1 MSSFGSENPVAV
13 ITGGAKGI
21 GLACAARLLGS
32 GFRVAITDI
41 SESDLKSA
49 TTSLAADA
57 GMVLAVADDVRSYEG
72 VQSNAKRIMD
82 SWGRIDVL
90 VNSAGVSQPKGLLS
104 ISEQEWDFVIA
115 VNLKGTFNWCK
126 AVASHMVGAAAGRII
141 NISSVNAHTGGTPSA
156 VSKFAY
162 AASKAGILGLTRG
175 LAKELAPDVSV
186 NAVCPGLIETALTA
200 NMIGQQGKEMIA
212 RGIPLGRIG
221 TPDDIAVIVQF
232 IATVQ
237 PNYLTGEIIDV
248 DGGAFIN

>member
-1 MSSFGSENPVAV
+1 MIKPESEKPVAV
-13 ITGGAKGI
+13 VTGGAKGI
-21 GLACAARLLGS
+21 GFACAARLIAS

-41 SESDLKSA
+41 SEPDLKSA
-49 TTSLAADA
+49 TASLGVERSD
-57 GMVLAVADDVRSYEG
+57 LIPLTDDVRSFDG
-72 VQSNAKRIMD
+72 VHSNAKRILD
-82 SWGRIDVL
+82 AWGRVDVL
-90 VNSAGVSQPKGLLS
+90 VNSAGVSQLKGLLN
-104 ISEQEWDFVIA
+104 ITEQEWDLVIA

-126 AVASHMVGAAAGRII
+126 AIASHMVGAAAGRII

-175 LAKELAPDVSV
+175 LAKELAPDISV
-186 NAVCPGLIETALTA
+186 NAVCPGLIETALTLK
-200 NMIGQQGKEMIA
+200 MIGEQGKEMIA

-232 IATVQ
+232 LATVQ

>member
-1 MSSFGSENPVAV
+1 MIKPPSEKPVAV
-13 ITGGAKGI
+13 VTGGAKGI
-21 GLACAARLLGS
+21 GFACTARLMAS

-41 SESDLKSA
+41 SEPDLKSA
-49 TTSLAADA
+49 TASLRAEQGDLIA
-57 GMVLAVADDVRSYEG
+57 LTDDVRSFDG
-72 VQSNAKRIMD
+72 VQSNAKRIFD
-82 SWGRIDVL
+82 AWGRFDVL
-90 VNSAGVSQPKGLLS
+90 VNSAGVSQPKGLLN
-104 ISEQEWDFVIA
+104 ITEQEWDLVIA

-126 AVASHMVGAAAGRII
+126 AVAPHMVGAEAGRII

-186 NAVCPGLIETALTA
+186 NAVCPGLIETALTLK
-200 NMIGQQGKEMIA
+200 MIGEQGKEMIA

>member
-1 MSSFGSENPVAV
+1 MSLSKDPVAI

-21 GLACAARLLGS
+21 GLASAVRLLRS

-41 SESDLKSA
+41 AESDLGAASA
-49 TTSLAADA
+49 VLGSNKDSL
-57 GMVLAVADDVRSYEG
+57 LTLKDDVRSHGG
-72 VQSNAKRIMD
+72 VQENAERVMD
-82 SWGRIDVL
+82 RWGRIDVL
-90 VNSAGVSQPKGLLS
+90 VNSAGVSQPKGLLE
-104 ISEQEWDFVIA
+104 ISEAEWDLVID

-126 AVASHMVGAAAGRII
+126 AAAPHMIGAASGRII

-186 NAVCPGLIETALTA
+186 NAVCPGLIETSLTSK
-200 NMIGQQGKEMIA
+200 MIGEQGKEMIS

-221 TPDDIAVIVQF
+221 TPDDIAVIVHF

>member
-1 MSSFGSENPVAV
+1 MNKSPSQRPVAV

-21 GLACAARLLGS
+21 GFACAKRLLSS
-32 GFRVAITDI
+32 GFLVAITDI
-41 SESDLKSA
+41 AEADLSTA
-49 TTSLAADA
+49 TTLLNGDA
-57 GMVLAVADDVRSYEG
+57 GTLIALADDVRSFHN
-72 VQSNAKRIMD
+72 VQSNAKKIID
-82 SWGRIDVL
+82 TWGRIDVL
-90 VNSAGVSQPKGLLS
+90 VNSAGISQPKGLLT
-104 ISEQEWDFVIA
+104 ISEEEWDLVIA

-126 AVASHMVGAAAGRII
+126 AVASHMVEAAGGRII

-186 NAVCPGLIETALTA
+186 NAVCPGLIETALTSK
-200 NMIGQQGKEMIA
+200 MIGEQGKEMIS

-232 IATVQ
+232 IATVE

>member
-1 MSSFGSENPVAV
+1 MIKPASEKPVAV

-21 GLACAARLLGS
+21 GFACAARLLAS

-41 SESDLKSA
+41 SEPDLKSA
-49 TTSLAADA
+49 SASLGA
-57 GMVLAVADDVRSYEG
+57 GRDDLLALRDDVRSFDG
-72 VQSNAKRIMD
+72 VQSNASRILNA
-82 SWGRIDVL
+82 WGRLDVL

-104 ISEQEWDFVIA
+104 ITEQEWDLVIA

-186 NAVCPGLIETALTA
+186 NAVCPGLIETALTLK
-200 NMIGQQGKEMIA
+200 MIGEQGKEMIA

>member
-1 MSSFGSENPVAV
+1 
-13 ITGGAKGI
+13 
-21 GLACAARLLGS
+21 
-32 GFRVAITDI
+32 
-41 SESDLKSA
+41 
-49 TTSLAADA
+49 
-57 GMVLAVADDVRSYEG
+57 
-72 VQSNAKRIMD
+72 
-82 SWGRIDVL
+82 
-90 VNSAGVSQPKGLLS
+90 
-104 ISEQEWDFVIA
+104 

-126 AVASHMVGAAAGRII
+126 AVAPHMIEAASGRIV
-141 NISSVNAHTGGTPSA
+141 NISSVNAHNGGTPAA

-186 NAVCPGLIETALTA
+186 NAVCPGLIETSLTSK
-200 NMIGQQGKEMIA
+200 MIGEQGKEMIS

-221 TPDDIAVIVQF
+221 TPDDIAVIVHF

>member
-1 MSSFGSENPVAV
+1 MSESPVAV

-21 GLACAARLLGS
+21 GLACAARLKDS

-41 SESDLKSA
+41 SEPDLKNA
-49 TTSLAADA
+49 AAALGAAEGTVIALA
-57 GMVLAVADDVRSYEG
+57 GDVRSYEG
-72 VQSNAKRIMD
+72 AQSNAKLIMD
-82 SWGRIDVL
+82 AWGRIDVL

-104 ISEQEWDFVIA
+104 ISEEEWDFVIA

-126 AVASHMVGAAAGRII
+126 AVASHMVGAASGRII
-141 NISSVNAHTGGTPSA
+141 NISSVNAHTGGTASA

-186 NAVCPGLIETALTA
+186 NAVCPGLIETALTLG
-200 NMIGQQGKEMIA
+200 MIGEQGKEMIS

>member
-1 MSSFGSENPVAV
+1 MNSFGSENPVAV

-104 ISEQEWDFVIA
+104 ISEQEWDFGIA
-115 VNLKGTFNWCK
+115 VTLKGPFNWCQ

>member
-1 MSSFGSENPVAV
+1 MRACELPVAV

-21 GLACAARLLGS
+21 GLACAARLAGS
-32 GFRVAITDI
+32 GFRIAITDI
-41 SESDLKSA
+41 SEEDLRSA
-49 TTSLAADA
+49 KTLLKRPRHAIIA
-57 GMVLAVADDVRSYEG
+57 LKDDVRSYEG
-72 VQSNAKRIMD
+72 VHANAERVIEE
-82 SWGRIDVL
+82 WGRIDVL
-90 VNSAGVSQPKGLLS
+90 VNSAGISQPKGLLT
-104 ISEQEWDFVIA
+104 ISEEEWDLVIA

-126 AVASHMVGAAAGRII
+126 AAAPYMVHAAAGRII
-141 NISSVNAHTGGTPSA
+141 NISSVNAHTGGAASA

-186 NAVCPGLIETALTA
+186 NAVCPGLIETSLTSR
-200 NMIGQQGKEMIA
+200 MIGEQGREMIA

-221 TPDDIAVIVQF
+221 TPDDIAVIVEF
-232 IATVQ
+232 IATVH

>member
-1 MSSFGSENPVAV
+1 MIKPTSEKPVAV
-13 ITGGAKGI
+13 VTGGAKGI
-21 GLACAARLLGS
+21 GFACAARLLAS

-41 SESDLKSA
+41 SEPDLKSA
-49 TTSLAADA
+49 SASLGA
-57 GMVLAVADDVRSYEG
+57 GQGDLLALWDDVRSFDG
-72 VQSNAKRIMD
+72 VQSNASRILD
-82 SWGRIDVL
+82 AWGRFDVL

-104 ISEQEWDFVIA
+104 ITEQEWDLVIA

-186 NAVCPGLIETALTA
+186 NAVCPGLIETALTLK
-200 NMIGQQGKEMIA
+200 MIGEQGKEMIA

-237 PNYLTGEIIDV
+237 PSYLTGEIIDV

>member
-1 MSSFGSENPVAV
+1 MNSSDAERPVAV
-13 ITGGAKGI
+13 VTGGGKGI
-21 GLACAARLLGS
+21 GLACAARLISS

-41 SESDLKSA
+41 MESDLKSA
-49 TTSLAADA
+49 AASLNKDQSTLMA
-57 GMVLAVADDVRSYEG
+57 LPDDVRSYQG
-72 VQSNAKRIMD
+72 VQANAMRIMD
-82 SWGRIDVL
+82 IWGRIDVL

-104 ISEQEWDFVIA
+104 ISEEEWDFVIA

-126 AVASHMVGAAAGRII
+126 AVASHMIEAAGGRIV

-162 AASKAGILGLTRG
+162 AASKAGVLGLTRG

-186 NAVCPGLIETALTA
+186 NAVCPGLIETALTHK
-200 NMIGQQGKEMIA
+200 MIGEQGSEMIA

>member
-1 MSSFGSENPVAV
+1 MIKPASEKPVAV
-13 ITGGAKGI
+13 VTGGAKGI
-21 GLACAARLLGS
+21 GFACAARLLAS

-41 SESDLKSA
+41 SESDLTSA
-49 TTSLAADA
+49 SASLGVGQGDLMA
-57 GMVLAVADDVRSYEG
+57 LSDDVRSFDG
-72 VQSNAKRIMD
+72 VQSNARRILD
-82 SWGRIDVL
+82 AWGRFDVL

-104 ISEQEWDFVIA
+104 ITEQEWDLVIA

-126 AVASHMVGAAAGRII
+126 AVASHMVEAAAGRII

-186 NAVCPGLIETALTA
+186 NAVCPGLIETALTLK
-200 NMIGQQGKEMIA
+200 MIGEQGKEMIA

>member
-1 MSSFGSENPVAV
+1 MRSVPTNDPVAIV
-13 ITGGAKGI
+13 TGGAKGI
-21 GLACAARLLGS
+21 GLATATRFIRS

-41 SESDLKSA
+41 LEGDLRSASVALGSDQDWLLPL
-49 TTSLAADA
+49 T
-57 GMVLAVADDVRSYEG
+57 DDVRSFDG
-72 VQSNAKRIMD
+72 VQANAKRVMER
-82 SWGRIDVL
+82 WGRIDVL
-90 VNSAGVSQPKGLLS
+90 VNCAGVSQSKGIFE
-104 ISEQEWDFVIA
+104 ISEADWDLVID

-126 AVASHMVGAAAGRII
+126 AVAPHMIDAAAGRII
-141 NISSVNAHTGGTPSA
+141 NISSVNAHTGGSPSA

-186 NAVCPGLIETALTA
+186 NAVCPGLVETSLTST
-200 NMIGQQGKEMIA
+200 MIGEQGKELIC

-221 TPDDIAVIVQF
+221 TPDDIAVIVHF

>member
-1 MSSFGSENPVAV
+1 MIKSASEKPVAV
-13 ITGGAKGI
+13 VTGGAKGI
-21 GLACAARLLGS
+21 GFACAARLIAS

-41 SESDLKSA
+41 SEPDLKSA
-49 TTSLAADA
+49 TVSLEPERGDVIA
-57 GMVLAVADDVRSYEG
+57 LTDDVRSFDG
-72 VQSNAKRIMD
+72 VHSNARRIMD
-82 SWGRIDVL
+82 TWGRVDVL
-90 VNSAGVSQPKGLLS
+90 VNSAGVSQPKGLLN
-104 ISEQEWDFVIA
+104 ITEQEWDLVIA
-115 VNLKGTFNWCK
+115 VNLKGAFNWCK
-126 AVASHMVGAAAGRII
+126 AVASHMVGAAAGRIV

-186 NAVCPGLIETALTA
+186 NAVCPGLIETALTLK
-200 NMIGQQGKEMIA
+200 MIGEQGKEMIA

-232 IATVQ
+232 LATVQ

>member
-1 MSSFGSENPVAV
+1 MSPSKDPVAV

-21 GLACAARLLGS
+21 GLASAARLMRSGFKIAIADIAEADLNSALSSLGS
-32 GFRVAITDI
+32 END
-41 SESDLKSA
+41 
-49 TTSLAADA
+49 
-57 GMVLAVADDVRSYEG
+57 VLILTDDVRSFDG
-72 VQSNAKRIMD
+72 VHANAARVMD
-82 SWGRIDVL
+82 RWGRIDVL
-90 VNSAGVSQPKGLLS
+90 VNSAGVSQPKSLLE
-104 ISEQEWDFVIA
+104 ISEAEWNFVID

-126 AVASHMVGAAAGRII
+126 AAAPHMIGAASGRIV

-186 NAVCPGLIETALTA
+186 NAVCPGLIETSLTSK
-200 NMIGQQGKEMIA
+200 MIGEQGKEMIC
-212 RGIPLGRIG
+212 RGIPLGRVG
-221 TPDDIAVIVQF
+221 TPDDIAVIVHF

>member
-1 MSSFGSENPVAV
+1 MNSFGSGNPVAV

-126 AVASHMVGAAAGRII
+126 AVASHMVGAAGGRII

-200 NMIGQQGKEMIA
+200 DMIGQQGKEMIA

-232 IATVQ
+232 MATVQ

>member
-1 MSSFGSENPVAV
+1 MVKPESEKPVAV
-13 ITGGAKGI
+13 VTGGAKGI
-21 GLACAARLLGS
+21 GFACAARLIAS

-41 SESDLKSA
+41 SEPDLKTA
-49 TTSLAADA
+49 TASL
-57 GMVLAVADDVRSYEG
+57 GVERSELMPLTDDVRSFDG
-72 VQSNAKRIMD
+72 VHSNAKRIMD
-82 SWGRIDVL
+82 AWSRVDVL
-90 VNSAGVSQPKGLLS
+90 VNSAGVSQPKGLLN
-104 ISEQEWDFVIA
+104 ITEQEWDLVIA

-126 AVASHMVGAAAGRII
+126 AIASHMVGAAAGRII

-175 LAKELAPDVSV
+175 LAKELAPDISV
-186 NAVCPGLIETALTA
+186 NAVCPGLIETALTLK
-200 NMIGQQGKEMIA
+200 MIGEQGKEMIA

-232 IATVQ
+232 LATVQ

>member
-1 MSSFGSENPVAV
+1 MIKPESEKPVAV
-13 ITGGAKGI
+13 VTGGAKGI
-21 GLACAARLLGS
+21 GFACAARLITS

-41 SESDLKSA
+41 SEPDLESA
-49 TTSLAADA
+49 TASLGAERSEL
-57 GMVLAVADDVRSYEG
+57 MPLTDDVRSFDG
-72 VQSNAKRIMD
+72 VHSNAKRIMD
-82 SWGRIDVL
+82 AWGRVDVL
-90 VNSAGVSQPKGLLS
+90 VNSAGVSQPKGLLN
-104 ISEQEWDFVIA
+104 ITEQEWDLVIA

-126 AVASHMVGAAAGRII
+126 AIASHMVEAAAGRII

-175 LAKELAPDVSV
+175 LAKELAPDISV
-186 NAVCPGLIETALTA
+186 NAVCPGLIETALTLK
-200 NMIGQQGKEMIA
+200 MIGEQGKEMIA

-232 IATVQ
+232 LATVQ